1 MKTKTKS
8 PKAADDELPRWVPSD
23 RLSMLTGV
31 HYAELHSGNSVLLVY
46 NNGFRISAVVS
57 EDIVKG
63 ASGFD
68 LIDAVETAYIKAKK
82 KRARKRR

>member
-1 MKTKTKS
+1 MKTKTKK
-8 PKAADDELPRWVPSD
+8 PTKADDDLPRWVPAH
-23 RLSMLTGV
+23 RLSLLTSV
-31 HYAELHSGNSVLLVY
+31 HYAELHPGNRVLLVY

-68 LIDAVETAYIKAKK
+68 LIDAVEAAYMKLN
-82 KRARKRR
+82 